1 MAQPKLIK
9 LARLPRLAYFRVHKE
24 HDLGE
29 GRVLLPSEFYQ
40 VRVKRA
46 DHGRAIGIGIASQT
60 KRMTPST
67 TSMPR
72 LFVPIKQA
80 KELEVKQIH

>member
-1 MAQPKLIK
+1 MAQPTLTK
-9 LARLPRLAYFRVHKE
+9 LAKLPRLAYFRVHKE

-40 VRVKRA
+40 VTVKRA
-46 DHGRAIGIGIASQT
+46 DHGRAIGIGVASQT

-67 TSMPR
+67 TCMPC
-72 LFVPIKQA
+72 LLIPIKQA
-80 KELEVKQIH
+80 KELEVEQIH